1 MTIMDK
7 RLLAPAVAAA
17 LVGVLAGC
25 GGSGTSASLTGRVTD
40 TGGAAI
46 QGVTVSLV
54 SPVAGP
60 TTVTDASGRFTLG
73 GMPSGQTVI
82 LRANKDGYVSETS
95 YPIPVTQG
103 HSSEYETV
111 LVRVGTSMAVDATV
125 ENVVTHTRPDGIR
138 ASVRLP
144 ARSIVNSAGLPVASA
159 VVHVTV
165 IPIDPEGD
173 ECRPEVIATRDPG
186 EDKPAPLIA
195 TPAVAVDLKDAA
207 GNELKL
213 DPTKPATIEFPI
225 VPSSD
230 PGKAS
235 VGLWAQKALPA
246 SWVEEG
252 TATRDDTVSPPVYRA
267 QVTHFSQFVS
277 GTRGPYTYT
286 AIITVYNDPTI
297 PSPVPVPGAYV
308 KAVDLGAG
316 IIQVGTADANGIVMF
331 SMPGTRYYIRSSKL
345 GHTDRG
351 VYSTVQHVTI
361 ISVAYWLQKIT
372 TGGSGS

>member
-1 MTIMDK
+1 MMITGK
-7 RLLAPAVAAA
+7 RLLALAAAAA
-17 LVGVLAGC
+17 LASVLAGC

-40 TGGAAI
+40 SRGAAI

-54 SPVAGP
+54 SPVAGRSAA
-60 TTVTDASGRFTLG
+60 TDASGRFTLG
-73 GMPSGQTVI
+73 GLPGGQTVI
-82 LRANKDGYVSETS
+82 VRCKKDGYVSETS

-103 HSSEYETV
+103 QSSEYETV
-111 LVRVGTSMAVDATV
+111 LVRVGTSTVVDATV
-125 ENVVTHTRPDGIR
+125 ENVVTHARPDGIR

-144 ARSIVNSAGLPVASA
+144 AGSIVDSAGLPVASA
-159 VVHVTV
+159 VVNMTV

-186 EDKPAPLIA
+186 DDKPAPLIA
-195 TPAVAVDLKDAA
+195 TPAVAVELKDPA

-213 DPTKPATIEFPI
+213 DPTKPAIIEFPI

-230 PGKAS
+230 PGKPT

-252 TATRDDTVSPPVYRA
+252 TATRDDTVNPPVYRA

-277 GTRGPYTYT
+277 GTRGPYPYT
-286 AIITVYNDPTI
+286 AVITVYNDPTI

-316 IIQVGTADANGIVMF
+316 IIQVGTTDANGVVMF
-331 SMPGTRYYIRSSKL
+331 SMPGTSYYIRSSKL
-345 GHTDRG
+345 GYTDRR
-351 VYSTVQHVTI
+351 VYSTLQHLTI